1 MNPSGVGE
9 MKFINGT
16 TNALLNMEVFENS
29 MMPSLKKPDDRA
41 FSRRTVVP
49 NILLMQQNTFLR
61 RRN

>member
-16 TNALLNMEVFENS
+16 TNAQLNMEVFENF
-29 MMPSLKKPDDRA
+29 MMPSLKKPDGRA
-41 FSRRTVVP
+41 FSRRIVTP